1 MSLVRFIANGAIVEA
16 GISLEG
22 HRVQLTFQSPVSTI
36 MTLISM
42 GFQELN
48 ENNQMLMSDFSDHRY
63 LYHEEVAGLVFITT
77 DDPADKW
84 HEQPFVPPVPPVPP
98 EPYVPTLDEVKA
110 QKIAEMETAMSE
122 RIEYGVTVT
131 LSDGTS
137 GRFGLSALNQTSL
150 TNLRLM
156 AEQSEDKDTPSIPW
170 HISDTSVPC
179 QFFSPNDIMTIT
191 NAAIALTT
199 YEITFLRDLRIY
211 INDLNTKEEVEA
223 IVYDLSCLP
232 REYWSE
238 VLIDIVN
245 RMNDTVSA

>member
-1 MSLVRFIANGAIVEA
+1 MSLVKFIANGAIVEA

-22 HRVQLTFQSPVSTI
+22 HRVQLTFKDPISTI
-36 MTLISM
+36 TTLIAL

-48 ENNQMLMSDFSDHRY
+48 EYNQRVMSNFTNHRY
-63 LYHEEVAGLVFITT
+63 LYHEEVEGLVFITT
-77 DDPADKW
+77 DDPEDRW
-84 HEQPFVPPVPPVPP
+84 HEQPFVPPTPVPP
-98 EPYVPTLDEVKA
+98 EPHIPTLDEVKA
-110 QKIAEMETAMSE
+110 EKISEMEDTMHQ

-131 LSDGTS
+131 LSDGTV

-156 AEQSEDKDTPSIPW
+156 AEQAEDKEMPSIPW

-179 QFFSPNDIMTIT
+179 QYFSPNDIMTII
-191 NAAIALTT
+191 NAAIAMTT